1 MPTVPVSLQSSSPS
15 SIPIAPPLHLK
26 HPMVGGAMLTAAGT
40 PLEAFKD
47 LETHRTGFFRKKVT
61 IANMLAWTKV
71 HTVEPL
77 NSGTKYKIQWNL
89 LIMDRHFVLYR
100 EFVLSLDVNN
110 VVNIRCF
117 LCAIVSFVLLYAYAF
132 PRSICLSVLF
142 LLSFRHLS
150 S

>member
-77 NSGTKYKIQWNL
+77 NNGHVGTS
-89 LIMDRHFVLYR
+89 HFVLYR
-100 EFVLSLDVNN
+100 EGLLSLEVNN
-110 VVNIRCF
+110 VLVNI
-117 LCAIVSFVLLYAYAF
+117 
-132 PRSICLSVLF
+132 
-142 LLSFRHLS
+142 
-150 S
+150 